1 MSEADSRVPGGER
14 GREDKADDG
23 GASRSLSTSPGFRV
37 GMSIA
42 IATGLYGISF
52 GALGVASGL
61 SVLQTVAL
69 SLLMFTGGSQFAFIG
84 VLGGGGSAAAATAAA
99 ALLGIRNAVYGMQ
112 LNAMFGPRGWRRFA
126 AAQITI
132 DESTATASGQTD
144 RREQRRGFWT
154 AGLGVFV
161 LWNVFTAVG
170 AFAGNAL
177 GDPKQ
182 WGLDGAA
189 VAAFLGLLW
198 PRLKGRE
205 PVAIAVVCAL
215 ATVLAVPF
223 LPPGIPIL
231 VAALVAAV
239 LGWVSHARAE
249 SGRLLAV
256 EGLEPDVDPYSQR
269 GRDRGACVGSPEA
282 GPGGADA
289 SATGSA
295 GTGPGEAGP
304 PHDAG
309 PVRGP
314 EEGAS

>member
-1 MSEADSRVPGGER
+1 MAD
-14 GREDKADDG
+14 ADHPDTPASPQPAHDG
-23 GASRSLSTSPGFRV
+23 GAAPSLLRSPAARV
-37 GMSIA
+37 GASISV
-42 IATGLYGISF
+42 ATGLYGISF

-61 SVLQTVAL
+61 DVLQTMAL

-84 VLGGGGSAAAATAAA
+84 VVAGGGSGAAAAAAAT
-99 ALLGIRNAVYGMQ
+99 LLGIRNAVYGMQ
-112 LNAMFGPRGWRRFA
+112 LNAMFSPRGWRRFA
-126 AAQITI
+126 APQFTI
-132 DESTATASGQTD
+132 DESTATAVGQD
-144 RREQRRGFWT
+144 SQVEQRRGFWV

-205 PVAIAVVCAL
+205 PIAIAVVCAL

-223 LPPGIPIL
+223 VPSGVPIL
-231 VAALVAAV
+231 VAAVVAAV

-249 SGRLLAV
+249 ARQAVGLGV
-256 EGLEPDVDPYSQR
+256 EGLGPDIDPYEGQSLSRHGSAGRGGEPDAGGEGRRRASDP
-269 GRDRGACVGSPEA
+269 
-282 GPGGADA
+282 GPGGAPDA
-289 SATGSA
+289 DGGRA
-295 GTGPGEAGP
+295 
-304 PHDAG
+304 
-309 PVRGP
+309 
-314 EEGAS
+314 